1 MAKLLVVDDEKN
13 VRDTL
18 GRFLGSR
25 AHEVAI
31 AVSGREALAIM
42 FRDGAFDLVLSDWR
56 MAEMNGLELLN
67 AIKAK
72 FPATIVILMTA
83 YGTIENAVAAI
94 KAGASDY
101 VTKPFLLDQIQHAVD
116 RALEVKDLRT
126 QVRALRNSIDGV
138 PLLTTGSALFQ
149 SLIETAHA
157 AASSGATIL
166 LTGESGTGKNVLAR
180 QIHEWSSRRERPFVI
195 VNCTTLSESLLESEL
210 FGHMKGS
217 FTGAIKDKP
226 GRLEAANGGSV
237 LLDEIAEL
245 SPGLQS
251 KFLRFLEDE
260 RFERVGGEQ
269 TIKVDARVIAATNR
283 DLPKEINAE
292 RFRSDLYYRLNVI
305 SLRVPTL
312 RERPEDILPLAEFF
326 LSAASARNSRSGLQF
341 SDEARRAL
349 IAYSWP
355 GNIRELR
362 NAIERAVVLSRGV
375 TLRKDE
381 LPDIL
386 FQSSALRNRN
396 LPEQSTLE
404 QIEHEHIR
412 RVLALAPTLEDAAA
426 TLGICISTLW
436 HKRKRYHL
444 DRAL

>member
-13 VRDTL
+13 IREAL

-25 AHEVAI
+25 EHEIAI
-31 AVSGREALAIM
+31 AESGREALALM
-42 FRDGAFDLVLSDWR
+42 DRDGAFDLVLSDWR

-72 FPATIVILMTA
+72 FPTTIVILMTA
-83 YGTIENAVAAI
+83 YGTIQNAVAAM
-94 KAGASDY
+94 KAGAYDY
-101 VTKPFLLDQIQHAVD
+101 VTKPFSLDQIQHAVD
-116 RALEVKDLRT
+116 RALEVKELRT
-126 QVRALRNSIDGV
+126 ANRALRNSIDGV
-138 PLLTTGSALFQ
+138 PLLTTGSHEFR

-157 AASSGATIL
+157 AASSDATIL

-195 VNCTTLSESLLESEL
+195 VNCTTLSEHLLESEL

-226 GRLEAANGGSV
+226 GRLEAANGGTV
-237 LLDEIAEL
+237 FLDEIAEL

-269 TIKVDARVIAATNR
+269 TIKVDARIIAATNR
-283 DLPKEINAE
+283 SLSQEINAA

-305 SLRVPTL
+305 NLRVPAL
-312 RERPEDILPLAEFF
+312 RERPEDILPLAEMF
-326 LSAASARNSRSGLQF
+326 LAETAARNSRIGLQF
-341 SDEARRAL
+341 SDEARKTL
-349 IAYSWP
+349 VAYSWP

-362 NAIERAVVLSRGV
+362 NAVERAVVLSRGA
-375 TLRKDE
+375 TLRNED

-386 FQSSALRNRN
+386 FQPSARRNGN

-404 QIEHEHIR
+404 QIEQEHIR

-444 DRAL
+444 D